1 MKIPNLNDDDLE
13 ELGIDSTVRRK
24 YLSKNPQGIPV
35 TRDGLS
41 LLSYGDLQYVL
52 LALSYGGDACG
63 GYLRGRGYFCWHCT
77 ATNKQQTIDAILLLL
92 TGDV

>member
-1 MKIPNLNDDDLE
+1 MRIPNLNDDDLAD
-13 ELGIDSTVRRK
+13 LGIDDTARRK

-41 LLSYGDLQYVL
+41 LLTYEDLQNVL
-52 LALSYGGDACG
+52 LDLSYGGDACW
-63 GYLRGRGYFCWHCT
+63 GYLRAGALCWYCT
-77 ATNKQQTIDAILLLL
+77 VTNKQQAIDAILLLL